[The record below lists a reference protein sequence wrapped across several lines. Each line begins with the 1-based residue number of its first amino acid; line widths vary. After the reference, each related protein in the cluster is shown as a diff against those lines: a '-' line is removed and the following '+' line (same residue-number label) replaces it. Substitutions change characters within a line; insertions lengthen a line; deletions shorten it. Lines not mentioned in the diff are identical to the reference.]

1 MIILGKTKTLF
12 FPNTDKTE
20 RLAIDVVATLTD
32 NVLIPLHEEFLQQVL
47 PNNGKVFVPSYFTV
61 PEEHQYKLWE
71 LEESHEYSPS
81 VPTSRKYFL
90 KREVLDVS
98 LYEVITLQANFE
110 TEKRAIETKLRNP
123 ISYKEKPLPHVV
135 FTSKDG
141 YVIGP
146 VKLKHIFDEAY
157 TLVEDNYVEVYKMD
171 VEQITIQN
179 RKFAITDIT
188 EGNFVGFIDV
198 ADDERAVRDSLKI
211 LKEQYDF
218 GDLSRKVIA
227 RLSEIYT
234 DKSGEIGERL
244 IRAQQI
250 IQSKTFSEE
259 AENFFRSQL
268 LDLPYVQQVIAEQTD
283 EALEKLLIEFKEKYS
298 KLLNEIEKVE
308 QELEE
313 KNQELIQTEEV
324 LEQKHTLLHS
334 VEESFSAKLT
344 QLEKEFADAYVEY
357 FLRQGINIQKP
368 ITQNQYSQQITEIS
382 PACVKVVAKN
392 QHLATLKETHEIF
405 HTNRKLLHI
414 RDRYETLHK
423 TVLGAILFRN
433 PLIIAGPQ
441 SFELAQF
448 IGHTY
453 SANKFF
459 SVVPE
464 VNKFSFATLEHI
476 APCTEDKLSSVHL
489 HNLHYTQGEFALKS
503 YVELMKWSDRATQLL
518 ILTFDNVQDAINCI
532 HPLGCTPLLY
542 AEDYLNYMILPSK
555 FKKLHFSQI
564 DLTEVEELELTDCS
578 TFNTEFEA
586 WFEGKFGYQ
595 FEQSFALDNWLSI
608 IASDL
613 DGSNNKEL
621 EHVYKLFEHYI
632 SRLKRDEES

>member
-12 FPNTDKTE
+12 FPNTDKIE
-20 RLAIDVVATLTD
+20 RLAIDVVATLTE
-32 NVLIPLHEEFLQQVL
+32 NVLIPLHDEFLQQVL
-47 PNNGKVFVPSYFTV
+47 PNNGKVFVPNYFTM

-71 LEESHEYSPS
+71 LEESHEYTPS

-90 KREVLDVS
+90 KKEVLDIQ
-98 LYEVITLQANFE
+98 LYEVITLEENFE
-110 TEKRAIETKLRNP
+110 TEKRAIETKLRNS
-123 ISYKEKPLPHVV
+123 ITCKGKPLPHVL

-157 TLVEDNYVEVYKMD
+157 TLVEDNYVQVYKMD
-171 VEQITIQN
+171 VEQIMIKN
-179 RKFAITDIT
+179 RKFATTDIN

-218 GDLSRKVIA
+218 GDLSRKVTA

-234 DKSGEIGERL
+234 EKSGEIGERL

-250 IQSKTFSEE
+250 IQTKTFNEE
-259 AENFFRSQL
+259 TEKFFRSQL
-268 LDLPYVQQVIAEQTD
+268 LDLPYVQQVIADQTD
-283 EALEKLLIEFKEKYS
+283 EAFEKLLIEFKEKHR
-298 KLLNEIEKVE
+298 KLVNEIEKVE

-313 KNQELIQTEEV
+313 KNLELFRTEEV
-324 LEQKHTLLHS
+324 LEQKSILLNT
-334 VEESFSAKLT
+334 VEERFSAKLT

-368 ITQNQYSQQITEIS
+368 ISQNQHSQQITEIS
-382 PACVKVVAKN
+382 SACVKVVAKN
-392 QHLATLKETHEIF
+392 QHLATLKETYEIF
-405 HTNRKLLHI
+405 HANRKLLHI
-414 RDRYETLHK
+414 RDRYETIHK
-423 TVLGAILFRN
+423 AVLGAILFRN
-433 PLIIAGPQ
+433 PLVFEGSQ

-448 IGHTY
+448 IGRTY
-453 SANKFF
+453 SANNFF

-464 VNKFSFATLEHI
+464 VNKFSFANLEHL
-476 APCTEDKLSSVHL
+476 APYTEDILSSVHV

-503 YVELMKWSDRATQLL
+503 YVELMKWSDKATQLL
-518 ILTFDNVQDAINCI
+518 ILTFDNVEEARDCINS
-532 HPLGCTPLLY
+532 LGCTPILN
-542 AEDYLNYMILPSK
+542 AGDYLNYMILPSR
-555 FKKLHFSQI
+555 FKKMNFSQI
-564 DLTEVEELELTDCS
+564 DLSEVEDLELTDCS

-586 WFEGKFGYQ
+586 WSEEKLGYR

-632 SRLKRDEES
+632 TSLKRDDES